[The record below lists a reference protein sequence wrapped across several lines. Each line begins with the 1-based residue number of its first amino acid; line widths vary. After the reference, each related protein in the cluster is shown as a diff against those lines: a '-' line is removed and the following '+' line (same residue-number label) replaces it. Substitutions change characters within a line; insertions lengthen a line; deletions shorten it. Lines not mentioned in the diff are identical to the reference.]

1 VKRKSENVLKD
12 VLGRDS
18 IVDPDA
24 YLEDRS
30 LLEGSGSV
38 DLAVIVQADV
48 GLHGVVEIGVGGLGV
63 SSTVGA
69 DPSELAVRST
79 VMVTFVS

>member
-1 VKRKSENVLKD
+1 MSSTKTFWVATVS
-12 VLGRDS
+12 S
-18 IVDPDA
+18 ILTHTWRIDPCSRA
-24 YLEDRS
+24 
-30 LLEGSGSV
+30 GSV

-63 SSTVGA
+63 GSSRSALIPVRV
-69 DPSELAVRST
+69 SAVRST